1 MYVEVGTA
9 RIYFDTVGSQLKLAP
24 ESVSERPTLI
34 VLHGGPGFDH
44 TTLRPYF
51 DRFADTHQVLY
62 LDHRGNGRSTGEPDS
77 WNLAQWGDD
86 VRAVCD
92 ALGIEKPCVYGNSFG
107 GMVALNYA
115 SRHPDHPAKVVFSS
129 TAARMHLEET
139 FDMMEELGG
148 ERARAVAEAF
158 WTEPDET
165 SRAEYLDVCLPLY
178 NPVPHPEEAAALK
191 KRALMR
197 TEVLEHFVL
206 GEMRTM
212 DLRAGLSAVRCP
224 ALVLAGRRDPITPVS
239 CSEEIVA
246 SVPVD
251 LADLQLFEH
260 CGHGVHRDDPDGA
273 ESALRSFLAD

>member
-1 MYVEVGTA
+1 VYVDVGTA
-9 RIYFDTVGSQLKLAP
+9 RIYFDTVGSQLALAA

-62 LDHRGNGRSTGEPDS
+62 LDHRGNGRSTGEPES

-107 GMVALNYA
+107 GMVALSYA

-129 TAARMHLEET
+129 TAARMHLQET

-148 ERARAVAEAF
+148 GRARAVAERF

-212 DLRAGLSAVRCP
+212 DLRAGLSAVRAP
-224 ALVLAGRRDPITPVS
+224 ALVLAGRRDPITPVA

-246 SVPVD
+246 KLPDGVGE
-251 LADLQLFEH
+251 LRLFEH
-260 CGHGVHRDDPDGA
+260 CGHGVHRDDPEEA
-273 ESALRSFLAD
+273 EVALRRFLAS